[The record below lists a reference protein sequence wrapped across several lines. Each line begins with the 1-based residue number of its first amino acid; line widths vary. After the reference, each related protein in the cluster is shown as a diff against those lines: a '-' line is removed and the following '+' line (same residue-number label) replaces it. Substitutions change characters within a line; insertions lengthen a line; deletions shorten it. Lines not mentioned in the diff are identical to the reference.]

1 MKLDEF
7 INKYIN
13 TKVDFDGA
21 IGAQCVDLFRQYCKD
36 VLDIPHTGSVDG
48 AKDIYLNYYKMEGE
62 KKYFY
67 QLPITEIRTGDVI
80 IWNSNS
86 NNKYGHVAIVMG
98 FNPSGV
104 LVLEQDGFKQ
114 NGVKFKIRSF
124 ENVLGILRFKGANKW
139 TMWMELH
146 LVKLLEWW
154 PL

>member
-21 IGAQCVDLFRQYCKD
+21 FGAQCVDLFRQYCKD

-67 QLPITEIRTGDVI
+67 NITNIFIPTKSGEYIMIRDADENRFYEAGRLV
-80 IWNSNS
+80 
-86 NNKYGHVAIVMG
+86 G
-98 FNPSGV
+98 FEQGYKIPVKVDKWEKKTYVPYSKEDDAGSSD
-104 LVLEQDGFKQ
+104 EQDTEHKA
-114 NGVKFKIRSF
+114 I
-124 ENVLGILRFKGANKW
+124 
-139 TMWMELH
+139 
-146 LVKLLEWW
+146 
-154 PL
+154 